1 MREKLRLDHIA
12 LAGLPLA
19 LTPALFFALAEGWIN
34 AGGGEKDILL
44 AFPYAI
50 WSLLF
55 FLSAVVLI
63 VERWR
68 PWAWIRRAA
77 AIATLALL
85 ALAAAIYSFSWL
97 GVS

>member
-1 MREKLRLDHIA
+1 MHEKLRFNHIA

-19 LTPALFFALAEGWIN
+19 LTPAPLFALAESWIN

-55 FLSAVVLI
+55 FISAAFLI
-63 VERWR
+63 VKRWR
-68 PWAWIRRAA
+68 LWRWIRRATG
-77 AIATLALL
+77 IATLALL
-85 ALAAAIYSFSWL
+85 LLAVVIYCLSWL
-97 GVS
+97 GAT